1 MCEYIDFVLVKYK
14 KYYISLL
21 GANMKLTTKIRNLLV
36 YNFICFLHNRGKMV
50 GMDIGVDVWG

>member
-50 GMDIGVDVWG
+50 GMDIGVDV